1 MALLSSESAEKI
13 GRLVEEM
20 ETGSGGEISVTMI
33 PESDDYAFR
42 ELLFALAF
50 GILTYVLLAIFI
62 NPLGRLVDKLFWSVS
77 ALTLPLLMFST
88 SFIVSAIFYF
98 LFQIPSLDRL
108 VVGRKRMA
116 EAVRRRA
123 LRQFVE
129 AETFNTVDR
138 TGILL
143 FISNL
148 ERRVELIADKGI
160 NSLVAP
166 ETWNE
171 IVAKLVDGMKKKQT
185 EAALEAAIKAIGKL
199 ISTHVPRRP
208 DDKNELPNKPTELEK
223 GS

>member
-1 MALLSSESAEKI
+1 MAFLSSEGAERI
-13 GRLVEEM
+13 SRLVGEAEA
-20 ETGSGGEISVTMI
+20 ESGGEISVTII

-42 ELLFALAF
+42 ELLFALAS
-50 GILTYVLLAIFI
+50 GILTYVLLAVFI
-62 NPLGRLVDKLFWSVS
+62 NPFGRLIDRLFWNVSV
-77 ALTLPLLMFST
+77 LTLPLLMLT
-88 SFIVSAIFYF
+88 ISFIVGAIFYF

-123 LRQFVE
+123 LRHFVE

-160 NSLVAP
+160 DSLVSP
-166 ETWNE
+166 KTWNK
-171 IVAKLVDGMKKKQT
+171 IVADLVDGMKRKQT
-185 EAALEAAIKAIGKL
+185 ETALASAIRTIGEL

-208 DDKNELPNKPTELEK
+208 DDRNELSNKPTELEK

>member
-1 MALLSSESAEKI
+1 MALLSSEGAERI
-13 GRLVEEM
+13 SQLVEKAEA
-20 ETGSGGEISVTMI
+20 ESGGEISVTI
-33 PESDDYAFR
+33 ISESDDYAFR

-50 GILTYVLLAIFI
+50 GILSYVLLVVFI
-62 NPLGRLVDKLFWSVS
+62 NPLGLLVNKLLWNVS
-77 ALTLPLLMFST
+77 SLTLPLLMFT
-88 SFIVSAIFYF
+88 ISFTIGAIFYF

-129 AETFNTVDR
+129 AEIFNTVDR

-160 NSLVAP
+160 NSLVVP
-166 ETWNE
+166 ETWNA
-171 IVAKLVDGMKKKQT
+171 IVAELADGMKKKQT
-185 EAALEAAIKAIGKL
+185 EAALTTAIKAIGEL
-199 ISTHVPRRP
+199 ISVHVPRRP
-208 DDKNELPNKPTELEK
+208 DDKNELSNKPTELEK

>member
-1 MALLSSESAEKI
+1 MAFLSSEGREKI
-13 GRLVEEM
+13 GRLVEKAEA
-20 ETGSGGEISVTMI
+20 GSGGEIAVAII
-33 PESDDYAFR
+33 PESDEYAFR
-42 ELLFALAF
+42 ELLFSLVL
-50 GILTYVLLAIFI
+50 GILTYVLLAVFFK
-62 NPLGRLVDKLFWSVS
+62 PFERLVDKLFWDASP
-77 ALTLPLLMFST
+77 LTLPLLMFAL
-88 SFIVSAIFYF
+88 SFIVSSTFYF
-98 LFQIPSLDRL
+98 LFQIPALDRL
-108 VVGRKRMA
+108 IVGRKRMA

-123 LRQFVE
+123 LRHFAE

-143 FISNL
+143 FISRL

-171 IVAKLVDGMKKKQT
+171 IVSNLVSGMKRKQT
-185 EAALEAAIKAIGKL
+185 ETALAAAIETIGKV

-208 DDKNELPNKPTELEK
+208 DDKNELSNKPSELEK